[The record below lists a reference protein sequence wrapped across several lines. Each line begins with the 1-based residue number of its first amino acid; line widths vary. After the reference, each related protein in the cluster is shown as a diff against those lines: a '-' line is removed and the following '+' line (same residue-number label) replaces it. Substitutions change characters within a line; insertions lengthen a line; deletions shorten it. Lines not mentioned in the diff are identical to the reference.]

1 MWRYGKSWFQLA
13 QITASY
19 GLFRQKKVHH
29 FPYRLWI
36 EPTNRCNLACVMCPN
51 DGFKKEDL
59 GNMDWDLYTS
69 LIDQAAGRVHDVN
82 LHHRGEPTLH
92 PKLPEM
98 IRYAHENKVRTK
110 LHTNGTTLTADLAE
124 AILDSGL
131 ELLSISFDG
140 YTAET
145 YEKIRVRANFDRTLK
160 QIHYLL
166 DLRKQ
171 RGQTKPKIVM
181 EVMEFEAFDPV
192 VKKQFIADLKRRG
205 LDRMIIKKPHNWAGN
220 VELNTFES
228 QDFSPCTFPWHAMVV
243 LWDGKVGSCP
253 HDFFAKIH
261 YGDANTDSLET
272 IFNSEPIQTLRS
284 QMLGNAL
291 SGLTEPCSSCDSVRR
306 KRMAGIPLAS
316 LKYIRE

>member
-1 MWRYGKSWFQLA
+1 MWRYGKSWLQLG
-13 QITASY
+13 QISASY
-19 GLFRQKKVHH
+19 GIFRQKRVSH

-51 DGFKKEDL
+51 HEFKKDDL

-98 IRYAHENKVRTK
+98 IRYAHDNRVRTK
-110 LHTNGTTLTADLAE
+110 LHTNGTMLTTDLAE

-145 YEKIRVRANFDRTLK
+145 YEKIRVRANFDRTLN
-160 QIHYLL
+160 QIYHLL
-166 DLRKQ
+166 NLRKK

-181 EVMEFEAFDPV
+181 EVMEFEDFDPAIKEQV
-192 VKKQFIADLKRRG
+192 IGDLKARG
-205 LDRMIIKKPHNWAGN
+205 LDRIIIKKPHNWAGN
-220 VELNTFES
+220 VTLDTFETS
-228 QDFSPCTFPWHAMVV
+228 DFSPCTFPWHAMVV
-243 LWDGKVGSCP
+243 LWDGTVGSCP
-253 HDFFAKIH
+253 HDFFAKID
-261 YGDANTDSLET
+261 YGNANEESLST
-272 IFNSEPIQTLRS
+272 IFNSEPIQRLRS
-284 QMLGNAL
+284 QMLEKSL
-291 SGLTEPCSSCDSVRR
+291 SGLSEPCSSCDSVRR